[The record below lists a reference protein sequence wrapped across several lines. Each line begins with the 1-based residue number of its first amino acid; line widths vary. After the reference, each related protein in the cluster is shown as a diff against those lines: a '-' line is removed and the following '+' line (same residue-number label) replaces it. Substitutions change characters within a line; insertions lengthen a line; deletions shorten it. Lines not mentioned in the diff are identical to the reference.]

1 MKRDIN
7 LYHTSLQPMRE
18 LLTAGRLL
26 VALFILLVVF
36 GLARGAYAYAMV
48 KLVEHRAQLNN
59 EQQALNSRRAELIN
73 QLNRQRPERSLLRR
87 TERVE
92 LEIASRRALL
102 DEFNRRGTIRRDN
115 LSPVLQELAS
125 IHMDGVWL
133 TRVTIQPNGV
143 ELEGRTLEAGLI
155 PRWMAG
161 FAQTTTLAAHRF
173 SVVELRRDSRDILS
187 FALLSK
193 PRSADQTNPFND
205 QIKGIEIDEK
215 YIPSI

>member
-102 DEFNRRGTIRRDN
+102 DEFNRRGTIQRDN

-125 IHMDGVWL
+125 I
-133 TRVTIQPNGV
+133 
-143 ELEGRTLEAGLI
+143 
-155 PRWMAG
+155 
-161 FAQTTTLAAHRF
+161 
-173 SVVELRRDSRDILS
+173 
-187 FALLSK
+187 
-193 PRSADQTNPFND
+193 
-205 QIKGIEIDEK
+205 
-215 YIPSI
+215 

>member
-1 MKRDIN
+1 MKREIN
-7 LYHTSLQPMRE
+7 LYHTSLHPVRE
-18 LLTAGRLL
+18 LLTSARLL
-26 VALFILLVVF
+26 TALLVILIASSLV
-36 GLARGAYAYAMV
+36 RGGYEYAIV
-48 KLVEHRAQLNN
+48 KLTVHYEQVDS
-59 EQQALNSRRAELIN
+59 EQQALNKQLAELAS
-73 QLNRQRPERSLLRR
+73 QMNRQRPERTLLRR

-115 LSPVLQELAS
+115 LSPVLQELAA

-133 TRVTIQPNGV
+133 TRVMIQPNGV

-173 SVVELRRDSRDILS
+173 SVVELRRDSRDILN

-193 PRSADQTNPFND
+193 PRSDNKMNQFND
-205 QIKGIEIDEK
+205 QTQGVELDEK
-215 YIPSI
+215 YIP